1 METLS
6 PILGISFLI
15 CGCLLTLVDGL
26 SAVSLSVF
34 IFLFTGPDDF
44 DFGLI
49 PIFTIVWG
57 WYKVLLPSQNKAAR
71 AAMAD
76 LLHNIFRITCIV
88 SSMVGGILGVSMLPE
103 KYVGTGSIQKE
114 LDRGAAG
121 AKVAPT
127 NEKEG
132 EGGAA
137 HAQPKKMSDA
147 EKIIKLR
154 CKIVAVVAIMCLY
167 LVYDIVTAIGVVR
180 HIIPPFC
187 DGKNAFIRLISLM
200 QVLLVFCITKVFPIK
215 KPDVKGRT
223 GQMGTTKVTA
233 TGSTEVESTGQ

>member
-1 METLS
+1 
-6 PILGISFLI
+6 
-15 CGCLLTLVDGL
+15 
-26 SAVSLSVF
+26 
-34 IFLFTGPDDF
+34 
-44 DFGLI
+44 
-49 PIFTIVWG
+49 
-57 WYKVLLPSQNKAAR
+57 
-71 AAMAD
+71 
-76 LLHNIFRITCIV
+76 
-88 SSMVGGILGVSMLPE
+88 MLPE
-103 KYVGTGSIQKE
+103 KYVGTGVYLGNVHAVLSTIIFILLVILTTYTWTLGKSIQKE

-137 HAQPKKMSDA
+137 HAPPKKMSDA
-147 EKIIKLR
+147 EKIIKLLW
-154 CKIVAVVAIMCLY
+154 KIVAVVAIMCLY

-180 HIIPPFC
+180 HIVPPFC

-223 GQMGTTKVTA
+223 GQMGTTKVTT
-233 TGSTEVESTGQ
+233 TGSTEVESTEQ